1 MQTDASSEYPD
12 YTGRSIGIFGGSFN
26 PVHNGHIEL
35 AKALV
40 RTGIVDS
47 VWLTLSPLNPLKAHP
62 EELVS
67 DSARLDML
75 RLATEGVPG
84 LNVCDIELS
93 LPRPS
98 YTINTLRT
106 LSEKYPDTKFRL
118 IIGSD
123 NMLIFDRWKDH
134 EEIMR
139 RFTPIVYPRPG
150 YPYEDTVDLPVYDIS
165 STFIR
170 QQIRSGGTVDTL
182 LPPEVI
188 NYIRRHG
195 LYQEIGI
202 YK

>member
-1 MQTDASSEYPD
+1 MQTDASSGHPGNA
-12 YTGRSIGIFGGSFN
+12 GRAIGIFGGSFN

-40 RTGIVDS
+40 GTGIVDS

-62 EELVS
+62 EELVP

-84 LNVCDIELS
+84 LKVCDIELS

-98 YTINTLRT
+98 YTINTLQA

-118 IIGSD
+118 VIGSD

-150 YPYEDTVDLPVYDIS
+150 YPCEGTVDLPVYDIS

-170 QQIRSGGTVDTL
+170 QQIRSGKAAGAL
-182 LPPEVI
+182 LAPEVI

-202 YK
+202 HK